1 MLRLWGLNF
10 AKIMIRKTTLCML
23 LGLIGLLVPVS
34 IQAQDNLR
42 KYKPFQMEVG
52 IPFNFGMSESSSF
65 GSGFYVAPRYAAS
78 DRVHIGIKTGGY
90 NLGEGKLWVDGD
102 KVDIEGVIV
111 VPVVLT
117 GDYYFNTDR
126 SRPFI
131 GLGIGMFRR
140 NSFEFSKHNNQVN
153 YAENEVKINPG
164 LAPQIGVNSGHFRFS
179 AAYNITGKSIAN
191 YASLNLGI
199 DIGGGRMR

>member
-1 MLRLWGLNF
+1 ML
-10 AKIMIRKTTLCML
+10 A
-23 LGLIGLLVPVS
+23 GLIGLLVPVS
-34 IQAQDNLR
+34 IQAQDDLR

-65 GSGFYVAPRYAAS
+65 GSGLYLAPRYAAS
-78 DRVHIGIKTGGY
+78 NQLHIGIKTGWY
-90 NLGEGKLWVDGD
+90 NLGEGKLLVDGD
-102 KVDIEGVIV
+102 KVDIESVMVI
-111 VPVVLT
+111 PVLLT

-126 SRPFI
+126 TRPFI

-140 NSFEFSKHNNQVN
+140 NEFEFSKHNNQVN
-153 YAENEVKINPG
+153 YSENDVKINLG

-191 YASLNLGI
+191 YVSLNLGM
-199 DIGGGRMR
+199 DIGGGRIR